1 MGLID
6 GDKLQEFPIRA
17 NHCDKEHANTHF
29 INGIESVMEYAE
41 HLPTVDAEVVVRCKE
56 CTHFKHYGKTSLFID
71 GEHIKAGWCYRRV
84 RYNEEYRMPPDGFCS
99 YGERKEVA
107 DNG

>member
-1 MGLID
+1 MRLID

-41 HLPTVDAEVVVRCKE
+41 QLPTVDAEVVVRCKD
-56 CTHFKHYGKTSLFID
+56 CKHFKHYGKTSLLID
-71 GEHIKAGWCYRRV
+71 GEHIKAGWCYRRA

-99 YGERKEVA
+99 YGERKETE
-107 DNG
+107 

>member
-1 MGLID
+1 MRLID

-41 HLPTVDAEVVVRCKE
+41 MLPTVDAEVVVRCKG
-56 CTHFKHYGKTSLFID
+56 CKHYDLGVCLKIYSD
-71 GEHIKAGWCYRRV
+71 GNAHPEAWQSRR
-84 RYNEEYRMPPDGFCS
+84 PDDFCS
-99 YGERKEVA
+99 YGERKDGA
-107 DNG
+107 DAKG

>member
-1 MGLID
+1 MRLID

-41 HLPTVDAEVVVRCKE
+41 QLPTVDAEVVVRCKD
-56 CTHFKHYGKTSLFID
+56 CKHSWEDLGGLT
-71 GEHIKAGWCYRRV
+71 
-84 RYNEEYRMPPDGFCS
+84 CS
-99 YGERKEVA
+99 HGVCVDCVVLGDFYCANGERKKGA